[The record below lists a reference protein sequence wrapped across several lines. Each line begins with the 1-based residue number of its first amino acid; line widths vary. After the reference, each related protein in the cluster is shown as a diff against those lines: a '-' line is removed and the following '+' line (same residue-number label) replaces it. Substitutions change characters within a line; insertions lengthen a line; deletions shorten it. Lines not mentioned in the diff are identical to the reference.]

1 MLCPKKA
8 AIRKYCAKGHDIT
21 NVGAM
26 HEALRERAV
35 KGTTAAVAIL
45 DDSSKI
51 LEVQEIKQFN
61 ESHNFRW
68 EESGIRVREAFAV
81 GVGRPIPW

>member
-8 AIRKYCAKGHDIT
+8 AIRKYRAKGHDIT

-26 HEALRERAV
+26 QEALKERAV

-61 ESHNFRW
+61 ESHNFRC
-68 EESGIRVREAFAV
+68 EESGIRVRKAFAV